1 MATTVGEVQ
10 LDLKLNKKPY
20 EQGMASVNQSA
31 GGVAGAIG
39 RKIAG
44 GLSLA
49 ALVKFG
55 KDCIYAGSKLNAMR
69 SLATQAFPTMN
80 AQVQTFATKAAG
92 AFGLSEKMALQYAGT
107 MGAMAKGFGFSEQ
120 QAMKLGTTL
129 TGLAGDVASF
139 YSMSQDEAYTKL
151 QSVFTGETESLKSLG
166 IVMSQNAL
174 DSYAMANG
182 YSTTTANMSEQ
193 EKVMLRYNFVLSQ
206 LSLAQGD
213 FQRTQSAWGNQVK
226 ILQLH
231 FQDLQAQLGQGFI
244 MALAPVL
251 RYLNAFMEKLVLGA
265 KYFRAF
271 VAYLT
276 GNDVK
281 KKSVSTGKSFYNL
294 GNSANAATPA
304 VSDFSNALKNTDT
317 SAKKSTKSTKKAAKA
332 AKKAMRDLMGF
343 DRMNKLSAKE
353 SAKASKTPK
362 TTTPKTKTPKSG
374 AGGAGAGAFTGNV
387 PGLDESL
394 FGDDTQIKLGKK
406 GKKVADIIKKVFGI
420 IWKIITGVALFPV
433 KLFLW
438 TGKIIWKAIQVAWK
452 GIKKFAGWVAKIFK
466 KVVGKIKEFFSKLA
480 EKIVGVFKK
489 VGGKIKEFAGVVKD
503 KIVGA
508 FKKAGEWI
516 KKAAGRV
523 KTFGDN
529 LKKATAK
536 KLRQGLEK
544 VKEAAGKLKDAWG
557 AIKTKTVELTAKL
570 KDEASEAWSALK
582 DKFSDLKDTVV
593 NFIAKLKDE
602 ASDAWDNIKGKI
614 SSTTATVTAKL
625 EDLFSDV
632 WATIKDG
639 WNAVTDKVGTATAA
653 LSDGFKKGWDK
664 ISAGWTAIKNKTG
677 TATAKIVDKFKKGW
691 DKIKDGWGK
700 IKNKVG
706 EAKATLSDKFSKGWG
721 SLKKGWANFKK
732 KSKAFKTLK
741 FTATLKGG
749 AAKAMNAVRKAWSRL
764 KGGTK
769 TFAVKFKNFFT
780 SIWDSL
786 ARKINRLRRRSKI
799 ARAIIRSDLPVTSG
813 PAYAEGG
820 WLKKNTPHLAWV
832 GDNKHEAEAV
842 APESKLQSMANSA
855 AQQAAGA
862 GNAQTVALLQ
872 SILSAIVSMDT
883 GVYLDG
889 KEIAKSTIKNI
900 NQQTRTT
907 GRSPILL

>member
-31 GGVAGAIG
+31 GGVASTIG

-281 KKSVSTGKSFYNL
+281 KKSL
-294 GNSANAATPA
+294 E
-304 VSDFSNALKNTDT
+304 FS
-317 SAKKSTKSTKKAAKA
+317 
-332 AKKAMRDLMGF
+332 
-343 DRMNKLSAKE
+343 E
-353 SAKASKTPK
+353 P
-362 TTTPKTKTPKSG
+362 
-374 AGGAGAGAFTGNV
+374 
-387 PGLDESL
+387 
-394 FGDDTQIKLGKK
+394 
-406 GKKVADIIKKVFGI
+406 
-420 IWKIITGVALFPV
+420 
-433 KLFLW
+433 
-438 TGKIIWKAIQVAWK
+438 
-452 GIKKFAGWVAKIFK
+452 
-466 KVVGKIKEFFSKLA
+466 
-480 EKIVGVFKK
+480 
-489 VGGKIKEFAGVVKD
+489 
-503 KIVGA
+503 
-508 FKKAGEWI
+508 
-516 KKAAGRV
+516 
-523 KTFGDN
+523 
-529 LKKATAK
+529 
-536 KLRQGLEK
+536 
-544 VKEAAGKLKDAWG
+544 
-557 AIKTKTVELTAKL
+557 
-570 KDEASEAWSALK
+570 
-582 DKFSDLKDTVV
+582 
-593 NFIAKLKDE
+593 
-602 ASDAWDNIKGKI
+602 
-614 SSTTATVTAKL
+614 
-625 EDLFSDV
+625 
-632 WATIKDG
+632 
-639 WNAVTDKVGTATAA
+639 
-653 LSDGFKKGWDK
+653 
-664 ISAGWTAIKNKTG
+664 
-677 TATAKIVDKFKKGW
+677 
-691 DKIKDGWGK
+691 
-700 IKNKVG
+700 
-706 EAKATLSDKFSKGWG
+706 
-721 SLKKGWANFKK
+721 
-732 KSKAFKTLK
+732 
-741 FTATLKGG
+741 
-749 AAKAMNAVRKAWSRL
+749 
-764 KGGTK
+764 
-769 TFAVKFKNFFT
+769 
-780 SIWDSL
+780 
-786 ARKINRLRRRSKI
+786 INRLGVK
-799 ARAIIRSDLPVTSG
+799 
-813 PAYAEGG
+813 PATVENMMKALEKAEND
-820 WLKKNTPHLAWV
+820 KNA
-832 GDNKHEAEAV
+832 
-842 APESKLQSMANSA
+842 
-855 AQQAAGA
+855 
-862 GNAQTVALLQ
+862 
-872 SILSAIVSMDT
+872 
-883 GVYLDG
+883 
-889 KEIAKSTIKNI
+889 
-900 NQQTRTT
+900 
-907 GRSPILL
+907 